1 MCRIVGYIRL
11 CKKGGSIPPALYAM
25 MLNRSSLRDFHELLR
40 AGAADGTHEIL
51 RQFLA
56 GDGENTVVASV
67 FFHGDYSLILT
78 VAAKTGE
85 GQLAAFNTAAGAG
98 FSKLRG
104 NGNLV
109 HIHDRVAAAA
119 DEVDMGTGVG
129 IESFRTV
136 YGCDAGDLT
145 LFFEKCQISVDR
157 CL

>member
-1 MCRIVGYIRL
+1 MLIFNIYSFGNESFRNFNEFF
-11 CKKGGSIPPALYAM
+11 GS
-25 MLNRSSLRDFHELLR
+25 
-40 AGAADGTHEIL
+40 GAADGADEV
-51 RQFLA
+51 
-56 GDGENTVVASV
+56 GGEFFAFHGKNTVVAGIFLHNES
-67 FFHGDYSLILT
+67 SLRLAVT
-78 VAAKTGE
+78 AKTGE
-85 GQLAAFNTAAGAG
+85 GQLTGLNLAAGAVLTQ
-98 FSKLRG
+98 FRG
-104 NGNLV
+104 NRDLV